1 MLCKTV
7 TYEDFDGLERT
18 ENFYFNLTKTELT
31 EMNLS
36 KQGGYADYL
45 NAIVAAKDAP
55 TLARL
60 FKELL
65 LKGYGVKS
73 EDGRRFY
80 KTPEL
85 TKDFE
90 ASAAYDVIYG
100 ELISSEEAAADFFIR
115 MLPNSLQEQVRAEV
129 AKQKEAK

>member
-1 MLCKTV
+1 MLCKHV

-18 ENFYFNLTKTELT
+18 EDFYFNLTKTELT

-45 NAIVAAKDAP
+45 KAIVAAKDAP

-80 KTPEL
+80 KSEEL
-85 TKDFE
+85 TRDFE

-100 ELISSEEAAADFFIR
+100 ELISSEDAAADFFVR
-115 MLPNSLQEQVRAEV
+115 MLPNSLQEQVRAEM
-129 AKQKEAK
+129 AKQGENK

>member
-1 MLCKTV
+1 MLCKHV

-18 ENFYFNLTKTELT
+18 EDFYFNLTKTELT

-45 NAIVAAKDAP
+45 KAIVDAKDAP

-80 KTPEL
+80 KSEEL
-85 TKDFE
+85 TRDFE

-100 ELISSEEAAADFFIR
+100 ELISSEDAAADFFVR
-115 MLPNSLQEQVRAEV
+115 MLPNSLQEQVRAEM
-129 AKQKEAK
+129 AKQGENK